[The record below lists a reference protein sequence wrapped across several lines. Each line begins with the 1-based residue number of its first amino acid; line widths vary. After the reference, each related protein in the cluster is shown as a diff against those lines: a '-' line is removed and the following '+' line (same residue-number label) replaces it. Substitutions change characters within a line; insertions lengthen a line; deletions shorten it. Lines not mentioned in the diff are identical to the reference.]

1 VDQVGNKMSSNN
13 VSEKD
18 SSNQLNR
25 RLSDKISSAISST
38 IRHQHLKSKS
48 KSLGLQEPVLA
59 KH

>member
-1 VDQVGNKMSSNN
+1 MDQVGNKISSNN

-18 SSNQLNR
+18 SSNQVNR

-48 KSLGLQEPVLA
+48 KS
-59 KH
+59 